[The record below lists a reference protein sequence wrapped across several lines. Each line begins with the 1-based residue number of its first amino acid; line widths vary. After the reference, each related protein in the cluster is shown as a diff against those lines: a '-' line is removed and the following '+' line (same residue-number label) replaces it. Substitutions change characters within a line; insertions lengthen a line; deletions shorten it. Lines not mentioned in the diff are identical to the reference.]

1 MDTNTILTASDN
13 LATFL
18 PAKEQA
24 KYATLR
30 AAYAQSVT
38 QGYWEEHTS
47 RQLRAALSKKLA
59 NGRMGGAM
67 LKALDRLRRKGWE
80 WQRDQPACQDL
91 VHTVDMAA
99 TYGVF
104 YLARVRVRYD
114 GQDFEGDLAFVRNAV
129 IDEIEKDKDKGAV
142 AKLFDEIF
150 ARRDDAQL
158 VAQTFEALDAQRP
171 KPVFTLLGVSPTI
184 TATLQD
190 MGFVKASEAEIS
202 MPEIELVPDGG
213 GSWRPT
219 LKWPESTKHNTS
231 RFASRYSCCHACG
244 HRITNAANWVPV
256 VVTSDKQPRSI
267 WVGSDCARS
276 VFGIEAENRVAL
288 RDEAG
293 A

>member
-24 KYATLR
+24 KYAALR
-30 AAYAQSVT
+30 AAFEKSVT
-38 QGYWEEHTS
+38 QGFWEEHTS
-47 RQLRAALSKKLA
+47 RQLRAAFGKKLA

-80 WQRDQPACQDL
+80 WQRDQPAQRDL
-91 VHTVDMAA
+91 VHTVDMALS
-99 TYGVF
+99 YGVF
-104 YLARVRVRYD
+104 HLAQVRVRYD
-114 GQDFEGDLAFVRNAV
+114 GQDFAADLAFVRNAV
-129 IDEIEKDKDKGAV
+129 LDEIDKDKDKGAV
-142 AKLFDEIF
+142 AKLFDEILS
-150 ARRDDAQL
+150 RLDDAEL
-158 VAQTFEALDAQRP
+158 VSKAFETLDAQRP
-171 KPVFTLLGVSPTI
+171 KPVFTLLGVSPTV

-202 MPEIELVPDGG
+202 MPEIELVPDGH

-219 LKWPESTKHNTS
+219 MKWPEGTKHNTS

-244 HRITNAANWVPV
+244 HRIQNAANWVPV

-267 WVGSDCARS
+267 WIGSDCARS
-276 VFGIEAENRVAL
+276 VFGIQAENRVAL